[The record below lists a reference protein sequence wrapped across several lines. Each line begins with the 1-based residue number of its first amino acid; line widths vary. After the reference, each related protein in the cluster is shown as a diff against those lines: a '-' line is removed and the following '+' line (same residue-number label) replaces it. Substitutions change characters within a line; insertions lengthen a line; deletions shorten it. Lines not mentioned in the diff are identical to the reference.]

1 MYPVTNAVKA
11 LFDAEQRQVLRIT
24 GTDRNG
30 TAIAIT
36 EANVMEGGFNID
48 RYSCNGSR
56 LEIGTA
62 IAAEMTIKLD
72 NRQGQFDNVVFEGA
86 ELFVEVGIADWS
98 QANPTVTYIPCGYFT
113 PDEQPRRLSTIT
125 LNALD
130 RMTRFD
136 QAQPAMVPWTD
147 NHGNK
152 ITDNNNNI
160 IYFAA
165 ALEFP
170 MTIADIVQYL
180 CRITV

>member
-72 NRQGQFDNVVFEGA
+72 NRQGQFDNVVLRA
-86 ELFVEVGIADWS
+86 RNCLWKLA
-98 QANPTVTYIPCGYFT
+98 
-113 PDEQPRRLSTIT
+113 
-125 LNALD
+125 
-130 RMTRFD
+130 
-136 QAQPAMVPWTD
+136 
-147 NHGNK
+147 
-152 ITDNNNNI
+152 
-160 IYFAA
+160 
-165 ALEFP
+165 
-170 MTIADIVQYL
+170 
-180 CRITV
+180 